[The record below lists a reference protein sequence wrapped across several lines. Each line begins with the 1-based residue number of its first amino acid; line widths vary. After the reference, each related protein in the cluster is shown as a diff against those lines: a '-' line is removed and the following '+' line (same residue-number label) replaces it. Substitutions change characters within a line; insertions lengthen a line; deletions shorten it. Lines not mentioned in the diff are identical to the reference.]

1 MSSGCAGLYGVAA
14 GSLPAAIAEEAMRVR
29 NRLVRVFIFVGSG
42 LILMFEV

>member
-1 MSSGCAGLYGVAA
+1 MAEVA
-14 GSLPAAIAEEAMRVR
+14 IRVR